1 MKFLDADFSG
11 SIQIS
16 GSLTIPKG
24 TADQRPVNPET
35 GSLFLELSD
44 SGSNIK
50 IYNGQSGSGWEIA
63 GINKNALRRTFA
75 PIQADIEYLVVAG
88 GGGGGGWGGGGG
100 AGGLLSS
107 SLSSVESGS
116 SFTVT
121 VGAGSAGGPLSED
134 AGGYVVGIDGTDSSL
149 AGTGYTTVTATGGG
163 GGGRHN
169 GYTIDNGRDGG
180 SGGGA
185 GMHATNNNVVG
196 GGSGGSGTTGQG
208 NSGGGG
214 GGSSTGNSVYYR
226 GGGGGGAATV
236 GEDGT
241 GHNSGGNGGDGKASK
256 ITGTSTYYAGG
267 GGSHTDRRSGAG
279 VTSGGLGGGGAGGG
293 YQTDT
298 HAEDGTANT
307 GGGGGGSYGYANSHQ
322 GGGGSGV
329 VILAYD
335 SGSIKGLGGH
345 EGDAGNGRRYHK
357 FGSSA
362 TFYIG
367 GTSDFA
373 YVTDDLLMHYD
384 FANAA
389 TWDGSA
395 STITDLQGN
404 HNLSINSTPTLNLTH
419 GGGLDLDG
427 VDDYASKESSISYT
441 PYMAEIWLTT
451 DVAIDTNTYTDS
463 NYAIPLALGIY
474 PGGFSFGAYT
484 GNMTNETIAFWGAN
498 YTSTGATY
506 IQDTFSAGTYQIVA
520 NWNGS
525 SYDIWVNG
533 SKKTTY
539 AINTYGH
546 TTLHARDSIIL
557 GKEDHASQSYEF
569 GGKIHNVKIYNAQKT
584 DADVTQ
590 NWNALKNRFGL

>member
-1 MKFLDADFSG
+1 MIHELL
-11 SIQIS
+11 QI
-16 GSLTIPKG
+16 
-24 TADQRPVNPET
+24 T
-35 GSLFLELSD
+35 GSHKVVSTLIVPKDTGSAQTATGSVAHQNGELF
-44 SGSNIK
+44 
-50 IYNGQSGSGWEIA
+50 IYNGENWQTLGAQTGTIQPFSGL
-63 GINKNALRRTFA
+63 N
-75 PIQADIEYLVVAG
+75 YLVVAG

-100 AGGLLSS
+100 AGGLLSGS
-107 SLSSVESGS
+107 FDTITSGS
-116 SFTVT
+116 TFTIT
-121 VGAGSAGGPLSED
+121 VGAGSAGGQLSQD

-185 GMHATNNNVVG
+185 GMHASANNVVG
-196 GGSGGSGTTGQG
+196 GGSGGSGTAGQG
-208 NSGGGG
+208 FDGGGG
-214 GGSSTGNSVYYR
+214 GGSSTSNAVYYR
-226 GGGGGGAATV
+226 GGGGGGASQV
-236 GEDGT
+236 GQDGT
-241 GHNSGGNGGDGKASK
+241 GHNSGGEGGSGSLST
-256 ITGTSTYYAGG
+256 ITGTSVRYAGG
-267 GGSHTDRRSGAG
+267 GGSHSDRRSGAG
-279 VTSGGLGGGGAGGG
+279 VTPGGPGGGGAGGG
-293 YQTDT
+293 YQPDT
-298 HAEDGTANT
+298 HAVDGTANT

-329 VILAYD
+329 IVVSYN
-335 SGSIKGLGGH
+335 SSSFNSIGGH
-345 EGDAGNGRRYHK
+345 ESDGGSGKKAHK
-357 FGSSA
+357 FGSSG

-367 GTSDFA
+367 ATTDFQI
-373 YVTDDLLMHYD
+373 VTDDLLMHYD

-404 HNLSINSTPTLNLTH
+404 HNLSVNSAPTLDLTH
-419 GGGLDLDG
+419 GGGLSLDG

-441 PYMAEIWLTT
+441 PYMAEIWLTS
-451 DVAIDTNTYTDS
+451 DIAIDANVYSDS
-463 NYAIPLALGIY
+463 NYASPLALGVY
-474 PGGFSFGAYT
+474 PGGFTFGAYT
-484 GNMTNETIAFWGAN
+484 GGMTSETIAFWGAN

-533 SKKTTY
+533 SKKTAY
-539 AINTYGH
+539 AITTYGN

-569 GGKIHNVKIYNAQKT
+569 GGRIHNVKIYNAQKT

-590 NWNALKNRFGL
+590 NWNALRKRFGL